1 VRPALLQVASSFL
14 LRVAAASGLGC
25 CNCTDG
31 SEVLIRR
38 AVAVAVARAAADS
51 KAAHVTAWVSGVWC
65 CVIAGAIGVVT
76 HALHGCTTRRSC
88 RVRALHRSVRRL
100 LRSRALRGSLHT
112 ITLARRTYGVL
123 LRRQRLGPL
132 GSAVHLMRLAVAG
145 RAGITGS
152 AVRWSASGC
161 AHAAKGGRTRLNG
174 CLVAGL
180 RHHAGRAVR
189 AVTLHACVRRRVE
202 TAVAQRL

>member
-1 VRPALLQVASSFL
+1 LVKLGIPSGVRPALLQVASSFL

-123 LRRQRLGPL
+123 LRRQRLRSL
-132 GSAVHLMRLAVAG
+132 GSAVHLSLSITHISTLVESSIDVPVRMDIGPDLQYVSPIALAQTV
-145 RAGITGS
+145 
-152 AVRWSASGC
+152 
-161 AHAAKGGRTRLNG
+161 
-174 CLVAGL
+174 
-180 RHHAGRAVR
+180 
-189 AVTLHACVRRRVE
+189 
-202 TAVAQRL
+202 